1 MKEPARNIII
11 ITAELKISS
20 YDIKAAVALRL
31 PKNAYLEL
39 ALHPAN
45 RIP

>member
-11 ITAELKISS
+11 ITAELRINS

-31 PKNAYLEL
+31 PKKAYLEL

-45 RIP
+45 RTP